1 MKNNAAFLD
10 IIEIP
15 IEIGKTI
22 LMSMTIIL
30 RL

>member
-1 MKNNAAFLD
+1 MKKKKNKD